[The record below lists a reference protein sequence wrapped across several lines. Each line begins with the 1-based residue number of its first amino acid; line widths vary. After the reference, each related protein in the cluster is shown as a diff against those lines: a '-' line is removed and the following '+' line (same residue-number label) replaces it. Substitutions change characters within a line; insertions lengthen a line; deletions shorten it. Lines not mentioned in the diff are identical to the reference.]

1 MKESDFEN
9 KLICGDRTEKFKLF
23 LIGLLMKTSLSRQM
37 AESLVDQQEIFNMYR
52 NCFTHRSFDSKN
64 NYEFFELI
72 GDVTSNKIIV
82 WYLQEKFPFLCNT
95 EGVKVL
101 ARLRINLV
109 SKLTFSNWARKLNF
123 EPFICYDL
131 ETKIKQENSVLE
143 DCFEA
148 FIGCTEKIIDEHIR
162 GYSANY
168 FCFKFIE
175 LLLDDENIELS
186 YKALYDP
193 VTRLKETFDHF
204 NSTLQKSTC
213 PYIFGSMS
221 FTHEKIDTGLYLVR
235 LLQTTSHDRKELLL
249 EEKGK
254 SIIDLK
260 YLLCQ
265 RYLDF
270 LEEKGYKKQE
280 LKYYEEIE
288 EKRLCQ
294 KKNEKL
300 FS

>member
-1 MKESDFEN
+1 MSSLEFEN
-9 KLICGDRTEKFKLF
+9 KIIFGDRSEKFKTF
-23 LIGLLMKTSLSRQM
+23 LLSLLMKTSIDRQT
-37 AESLVDQQEIFNMYR
+37 AECLLNDENVLTMYKH
-52 NCFTHRSFDSKN
+52 CFTHRSFDNKN
-64 NYEFFELI
+64 NYEYFELI

-82 WYLQEKFPFLCNT
+82 WYLQERFPFLCNA

-123 EPFICYDL
+123 EPFISYDL

-162 GYSANY
+162 GYTANY

-175 LLLDDENIELS
+175 LLLDEEDIKLS
-186 YKALYDP
+186 YKSLYDP
-193 VTRLKETFDHF
+193 ITRLKETFDF
-204 NSTLQKSTC
+204 YNSTSEKGTC
-213 PYIFGSMS
+213 PYIHGTIS
-221 FTHEKIDTGLYLVR
+221 FTHEKIETGKYLVR
-235 LLQTTSHDRKELLL
+235 LIQSSLNKKEVLL
-249 EEKGK
+249 EETGN

-260 YLLCQ
+260 YNLCQ
-265 RYLDF
+265 KYLDF
-270 LEEKGYKKQE
+270 LEEKGFKKAE

-288 EKRLCQ
+288 TKRINHEIGG
-294 KKNEKL
+294 KK
-300 FS
+300 